1 MLPRKVTIR
10 YIGSSKQ
17 GAKEGYS
24 KVPRKATVR
33 FREESNKVHM
43 NVNILCLGRLN

>member
-33 FREESNKVHM
+33 VLERKKM
-43 NVNILCLGRLN
+43 NVKTRRGRPC